1 MGGSPLP
8 SGLPLAEDL
17 VNQLIRTVLSPSL
30 LDTVT
35 VYSCEYPLDSIET
48 ISDSISNLGF
58 DSISKQ
64 NTPTNPL
71 TANSSGVKGG
81 KKWSHILRKY
91 TSLKELELRIPLDK
105 DEIHDILDSLKD
117 NYSLKTLWLSE
128 GYHSHHFTKLKQ
140 PLDPRISLTK
150 P

>member
-1 MGGSPLP
+1 MF
-8 SGLPLAEDL
+8 
-17 VNQLIRTVLSPSL
+17 SPSL

-35 VYSCEYPLDSIET
+35 VFGCEYPLDGIET
-48 ISDSISNLGF
+48 SISYLGF

-64 NTPTNPL
+64 NTPTNPR
-71 TANSSGVKGG
+71 TANSSGVQSG

-117 NYSLKTLWLSE
+117 NYSLEGLWLSE
-128 GYHSHHFTKLKQ
+128 GYHSQHFSKLEQ
-140 PLDPRISLTK
+140 PWDSRVILTE